1 MYEQS
6 NRSSHSHSHFD
17 FGWKIG
23 KDSKQIANRNN
34 NKKVINERRLI
45 GYITVHITP
54 NTFSILSQTQTHVHL
69 VDDSCFM
76 HSQRWTLWPVDR
88 LKFIYQT
95 KYFYR
100 NIELISRRISMNA
113 MKTKWR
119 KKKTK
124 SKKKRECNQ
133 ISTLTLSLA
142 SCTYC
147 RVSGRVL
154 SKRLTMCQSPLNWTE
169 QFSFRNFVHTLFGDA
184 LRKVINVS
192 RRHTE
197 DYRHVWAA
205 CYNYTE

>member
-1 MYEQS
+1 
-6 NRSSHSHSHFD
+6 
-17 FGWKIG
+17 
-23 KDSKQIANRNN
+23 
-34 NKKVINERRLI
+34 
-45 GYITVHITP
+45 
-54 NTFSILSQTQTHVHL
+54 
-69 VDDSCFM
+69 M

-95 KYFYR
+95 KYCYR

-113 MKTKWR
+113 MKMKWI
-119 KKKTK
+119 KEKTK

-169 QFSFRNFVHTLFGDA
+169 QFSFRNSVHFVRRRVEESHQRQSETHRRLSACMSRVLQLYRVTESYANSCWFFFVCFLSFICAKHSAVLFP
-184 LRKVINVS
+184 
-192 RRHTE
+192 
-197 DYRHVWAA
+197 
-205 CYNYTE
+205 